1 MKKKHVSGLPTDR
14 NLSRFIDI
22 RKLERESRPLLFI
35 GLCVAV
41 IFHGLLAV
49 FWHHDSF
56 LSVTREAE
64 EHRIIKLELRPIPP
78 QPTAPYVL
86 ERPEIQQREI
96 SRLHSENA
104 IPGGTPSV
112 KKPLPFGLLMDR
124 YSVNADSVILGVMR
138 DAMRTKEI
146 LGFND
151 LARIIVERMYEDLT
165 ISREPKGTARRFS
178 LREDLLRIEDFDFG
192 EYKSLV
198 MLDAEDKKNIRGFG
212 YVPTAVWGATLR
224 PPDSLKRAMTGLIEA
239 VEKHTPLKMHIDK
252 HVNLSEER
260 LLSYPF
266 IYIAADDLFDLT
278 EVERKNF
285 AKYLHSGGFAFIE
298 GYGRYASNEMTT
310 NTAASLEP
318 DRNPVDGTGI
328 MTKDLPPKG
337 SLALKAMLSDALG
350 AEGHLYTIPSDHEL
364 YYSYFDIT
372 ELPYIS
378 RIGSD
383 ITRIQHPKFLEGAWV
398 DGRLAV
404 VYSEKDFGLEW
415 SKTVRAPAFDKIAVN
430 LLVYALIHKGGS
442 GYLFIDDKGIVQ

>member
-1 MKKKHVSGLPTDR
+1 MKKKRVSGLPADR
-14 NLSRFIDI
+14 SLSRYIDI

-35 GLCVAV
+35 GLCIAV
-41 IFHGLLAV
+41 VFHGLLAV

-86 ERPEIQQREI
+86 ERPEIQQRDI
-96 SRLHSENA
+96 SRMHTDNP

-112 KKPLPFGLLMDR
+112 KKPHPFGFLTDR
-124 YSVNADSVILGVMR
+124 YSVNADSLIRGVMR
-138 DAMRTKEI
+138 DAMKTKEI
-146 LGFND
+146 LGFSD

-178 LREDLLRIEDFDFG
+178 LREELLRVEDFDFG

-198 MLDAEDKKNIRGFG
+198 MVDAEDKKNIRGFA

-224 PPDSLKRAMTGLIEA
+224 PPESLRRAMPGLMEVI
-239 VEKHTPLKMHIDK
+239 EKHTPLNIHVDK

-285 AKYLHSGGFAFIE
+285 SKYLHNGGFAFIE
-298 GYGRYASNEMTT
+298 AYGRFAENEMTT
-310 NTAASLEP
+310 STAAAFEP
-318 DRNPVDGTGI
+318 ETSSADGTGI

-337 SLALKAMLSDALG
+337 GPALKEMLSAALG

-364 YYSYFDIT
+364 YYSYYDIT

-404 VYSEKDFGLEW
+404 VYSEKDYGLEW
-415 SKTVRAPAFDKIAVN
+415 SKTNRAPAFDKIAVN
-430 LLVYALIHKGGS
+430 LLIYALIHKGGN